1 MRWYIQDI
9 WINLQSFWK
18 KFCQTEIISIIF
30 NLLYVSEPWKNPIVQ
45 ALAQIWPTFTL
56 PLHSYT
62 CCCWSYL
69 PRTQLTPWSNTQ
81 DYSLHL
87 TDIAIWWSCALYD
100 MVQTGLPSMR
110 YERSRNGPKQISHII
125 GRPSFYFYPKH
136 LRPSFY
142 FYPKHL
148 HAEKTILSCL
158 QMSLYLAF
166 NKSIKRIKVS
176 SVIQYCVL
184 CFVFCCISFI
194 KNMQR

>member
-9 WINLQSFWK
+9 WINLQSSWK

-87 TDIAIWWSCALYD
+87 TGGVVLFMIWYKQVFPAWD
-100 MVQTGLPSMR
+100 MKGAEMGQNKYPTSLDGLASISIQNICGQASISIQSICMQKNDTLMPANVSL
-110 YERSRNGPKQISHII
+110 SR
-125 GRPSFYFYPKH
+125 
-136 LRPSFY
+136 
-142 FYPKHL
+142 
-148 HAEKTILSCL
+148 L
-158 QMSLYLAF
+158 Q
-166 NKSIKRIKVS
+166 
-176 SVIQYCVL
+176 
-184 CFVFCCISFI
+184 
-194 KNMQR
+194 

>member
-18 KFCQTEIISIIF
+18 KFCQTEIIF

-45 ALAQIWPTFTL
+45 ALGQIWPTFTP

-87 TDIAIWWSCALYD
+87 TGGVVLFMIWYKQVFPAWD
-100 MVQTGLPSMR
+100 MKGAEMGQNKYPTSLDGLAS
-110 YERSRNGPKQISHII
+110 IS
-125 GRPSFYFYPKH
+125 
-136 LRPSFY
+136 
-142 FYPKHL
+142 
-148 HAEKTILSCL
+148 
-158 QMSLYLAF
+158 
-166 NKSIKRIKVS
+166 
-176 SVIQYCVL
+176 IQNIC
-184 CFVFCCISFI
+184 
-194 KNMQR
+194 MQRKQYSHACKCLFISPSINL